1 MYRFFRIRDVVTF
14 SRRSLFFVAFRNS
27 FLVSGEGCGERV
39 CILLLTYLITFL
51 RIAFLIWRCA
61 RCFHGTFSKINF
73 SHFSGEALSLP
84 SAFVYFAVVSL
95 LVPTVCKIFSSRI
108 WNSML
113 VPTAA
118 QFVPKTSEFLLNQRP
133 LNPLEITWLTNCSP
147 NF

>member
-1 MYRFFRIRDVVTF
+1 MVAIFVSFFRIRDVVPF
-14 SRRSLFFVAFRNS
+14 FRRSLFFVAFRNS
-27 FLVSGEGCGERV
+27 FFVSGEGCGERV

-51 RIAFLIWRCA
+51 RIAFSIWRCA
-61 RCFHGTFSKINF
+61 RCFHGTFSQVNC

-95 LVPTVCKIFSSRI
+95 LVPTVFKVFSSRM

-118 QFVPKTSEFLLNQRP
+118 QFVPKTSEFLLSQRP
-133 LNPLEITWLTNCSP
+133 LNSLEITWLT
-147 NF
+147 